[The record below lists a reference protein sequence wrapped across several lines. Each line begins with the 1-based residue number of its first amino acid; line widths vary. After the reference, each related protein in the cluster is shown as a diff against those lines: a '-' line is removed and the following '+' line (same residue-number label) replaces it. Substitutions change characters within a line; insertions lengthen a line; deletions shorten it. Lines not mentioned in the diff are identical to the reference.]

1 MNLFLEKEK
10 ENIELIKLKENDS
23 FDFIKDE
30 SLNILFL
37 NKDLSF
43 ENNSESKDLV
53 FNTDI
58 SLKDNIFCLDKPNI
72 FKVTSQKKGRKKKE
86 INKIECKKHDKFYSD
101 NILRK
106 IQCHYLNFIV
116 SFINEILNILNYK
129 QRLCQLDY
137 RFKFNVNKKTINV
150 LKDSRINEILCHKIS
165 SKYKMH
171 DENHNIKIIRQ
182 IQNDYIMHS
191 ILSENYLSLFNNIY
205 YKSKRIID
213 LSHYGL
219 NKKITL
225 SKNIKMYQDLINKN
239 IINDDY
245 KKKMNEIVIRNFIS
259 RSIFVCH

>member
-1 MNLFLEKEK
+1 MYLFLEKEK

-30 SLNILFL
+30 SLNMFFH
-37 NKDLSF
+37 NKDLIF
-43 ENNSESKDLV
+43 ENNIESNDLM
-53 FNTDI
+53 FNTSI
-58 SLKDNIFCLDKPNI
+58 SLNDNIYYSDKPNI
-72 FKVTSQKKGRKKKE
+72 FKVTSKKKGRKSKE

-106 IQCHYLNFIV
+106 IQCHYITFLV
-116 SFINEILNILNYK
+116 EFINEILNILNYK
-129 QRLCQLDY
+129 QRLLQLDY
-137 RFKFNVNKKTINV
+137 NFKCRVNKDSLNI
-150 LKDSRINEILCHKIS
+150 LKNSSIKNILFNKIS
-165 SKYKMH
+165 SKYRTH
-171 DENHNIKIIRQ
+171 DQNHNIKIIKQ
-182 IQNDYIMHS
+182 IETDSILNS

-219 NKKITL
+219 NNTITL

-259 RSIFVCH
+259 RSIFICH